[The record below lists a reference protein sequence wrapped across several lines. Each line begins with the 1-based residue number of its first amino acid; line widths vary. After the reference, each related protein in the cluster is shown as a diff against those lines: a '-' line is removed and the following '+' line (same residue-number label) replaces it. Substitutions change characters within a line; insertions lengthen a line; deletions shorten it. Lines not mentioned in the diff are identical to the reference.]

1 MNLRRLPYIIV
12 ARHGKLGT
20 AGQRPAVE
28 NPGKHRGQLERGKAG
43 HVLGRIIKLV
53 FVLVILGFG
62 ALTGYAYLVD
72 LSPEQKQIT
81 VPVTLDAN

>member
-1 MNLRRLPYIIV
+1 M
-12 ARHGKLGT
+12 
-20 AGQRPAVE
+20 
-28 NPGKHRGQLERGKAG
+28 
-43 HVLGRIIKLV
+43 LGRIIKLV